1 MEEKFKKILDENF
14 SGAYYLELE
23 LAKTSDDKAPI
34 LLKNNK
40 LVSAFESITKMYS
53 LPKYGEVDPTP
64 FLQYFIGSFLEWW

>member
-40 LVSAFESITKMYS
+40 LVSAFESITKMYFFQNMAKWI
-53 LPKYGEVDPTP
+53 LLH
-64 FLQYFIGSFLEWW
+64 FLQYFIGSFLE